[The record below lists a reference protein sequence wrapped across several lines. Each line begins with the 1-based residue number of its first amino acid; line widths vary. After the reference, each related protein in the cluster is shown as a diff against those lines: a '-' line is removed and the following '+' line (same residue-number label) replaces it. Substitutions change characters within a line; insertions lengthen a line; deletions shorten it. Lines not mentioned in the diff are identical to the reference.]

1 VINFDGETVMAPS
14 ETGLE
19 IRRYQTMR
27 KQRSLRASLWAAL
40 GGVVIATA
48 VVVGVWAVN
57 TVPGNALSPS
67 KALAPSKKISV
78 DADGAFRP
86 SDTQWASLR
95 FAPVSQV
102 AFRDEHV
109 TDGKIVINDA
119 TPVFSPFSG
128 RVSKLIGRP
137 GDFVERGAPLFAI
150 EASEFVQGHND
161 LITAV
166 AGVEKA
172 RSRLVLAQTAE
183 KRQRDLQA
191 IRGGAL
197 KDLEQAQSDL
207 VGAQGDLR
215 SAEIALAAV
224 RNRLRILGR
233 SDDDIAQ
240 LEKTDRIGAETIVS
254 APIAGTIIQRK
265 VGLGQYI
272 NAGANDPVFT
282 VGNLSTV
289 WLIANV
295 RESDAPKMKVGAAV
309 EVTVLAFP
317 GRVFNAK
324 LAYVAPALDP
334 NTRRLPVRA
343 EIQNTGRELL
353 PEMFAS
359 FRIVSGDDRL
369 MPAVPVDAIVYEGA
383 KARVWIARPDSKTVV
398 SRDITVGDTINGLVE
413 VRKGLSVGETVVT
426 SGTLFIDRAARRD

>member
-1 VINFDGETVMAPS
+1 MLS
-14 ETGLE
+14 EPNA
-19 IRRYQTMR
+19 
-27 KQRSLRASLWAAL
+27 SLRTRLRRNRLWVAA
-40 GGVVIATA
+40 GGVAIAAA
-48 VVVGVWAVN
+48 VLVGIWAN
-57 TVPGNALSPS
+57 IGPGNAVAPPEKPS
-67 KALAPSKKISV
+67 R

-95 FAPVSQV
+95 LATVRQV
-102 AFRDEHV
+102 AFRDERA
-109 TDGKIVINDA
+109 TDGKIGINEDTT
-119 TPVFSPFSG
+119 TPVFSPYSG
-128 RVSKLIGRP
+128 RVSKLIARP
-137 GDFVERGAPLFAI
+137 GDFVERGQPLFAI

-161 LITAV
+161 LVTAV

-172 RSRLVLAQTAE
+172 RSRLVLAQAVE
-183 KRQRDLQA
+183 KRQRELLA
-191 IRGGAL
+191 IRGGAM

-207 VGAQGDLR
+207 VAAQGDLR
-215 SAEIALAAV
+215 AAQITLAAV
-224 RNRLRILGR
+224 RNRLSILGR
-233 SDDDIAQ
+233 SDEEIAR
-240 LEKTDRIGAETIVS
+240 LEKLDRIGAETVVA
-254 APIAGTIIQRK
+254 APIGGTIIQRK

-295 RESDAPKMKVGAAV
+295 RESDAPRMKIGAPV

-317 GRVFNAK
+317 GQVFNAK

-343 EIQNTGRELL
+343 EIQNANRELL

-359 FRIVSGDDRL
+359 FRIVSGEGRL

-383 KARVWIARPDSKTVV
+383 SARVWIARPDSKTVV
-398 SRDITVGDTINGLVE
+398 SRPIVVGDTTNGLVE
-413 VRKGLSVGETVVT
+413 VRKGLTVGESVVT

>member
-1 VINFDGETVMAPS
+1 MGE
-14 ETGLE
+14 
-19 IRRYQTMR
+19 
-27 KQRSLRASLWAAL
+27 
-40 GGVVIATA
+40 
-48 VVVGVWAVN
+48 
-57 TVPGNALSPS
+57 
-67 KALAPSKKISV
+67 
-78 DADGAFRP
+78 ADGAFRP
-86 SDTQWASLR
+86 RDTQWSSLR
-95 FAPVSQV
+95 LAPVRQV
-102 AFRDEHV
+102 AFRDERA
-109 TDGKIVINDA
+109 TDGKIAINEDTT
-119 TPVFSPFSG
+119 TPVFSPYSG
-128 RVSKLIGRP
+128 RVSKLIARP
-137 GDFVERGAPLFAI
+137 GDLVERGAPLFAI
-150 EASEFVQGHND
+150 EASEFVQGQND

-172 RSRLVLAQTAE
+172 RSRLLLAQTAE
-183 KRQRDLQA
+183 KRQRELQA

-215 SAEIALAAV
+215 SADIALAAV

-233 SDDDIAQ
+233 SEDEIAQ
-240 LEKTDRIGAETIVS
+240 HEKQDRIGAEVIVS
-254 APIAGTIIQRK
+254 APIGGTIIQRR
-265 VGLGQYI
+265 VGL
-272 NAGANDPVFT
+272 
-282 VGNLSTV
+282 
-289 WLIANV
+289 ANV

-317 GRVFNAK
+317 GRVFNTR

-413 VRKGLSVGETVVT
+413 VRKGLAIGETVVT

>member
-1 VINFDGETVMAPS
+1 VVV
-14 ETGLE
+14 
-19 IRRYQTMR
+19 
-27 KQRSLRASLWAAL
+27 AA
-40 GGVVIATA
+40 A
-48 VVVGVWAVN
+48 VVGFWGLYTA
-57 TVPGNALSPS
+57 PGNAVARPEKSTGE
-67 KALAPSKKISV
+67 
-78 DADGAFRP
+78 ADGAFRP

-95 FAPVSQV
+95 LAPVRQV
-102 AFRDEHV
+102 AFRDERA
-109 TDGKIVINDA
+109 TDGKIAINEDTT

-128 RVSKLIGRP
+128 RVSRLIARP

-161 LITAV
+161 LVTAV
-166 AGVEKA
+166 AGVQKA
-172 RSRLVLAQTAE
+172 RSRLLLAQTAE

-233 SDDDIAQ
+233 SDEEVDK
-240 LEKTDRIGAETIVS
+240 LEKIDRIGAEAIVS
-254 APIAGTIIQRK
+254 APIGGTIIQRR

-272 NAGANDPVFT
+272 NVGANDPVFT

-309 EVTVLAFP
+309 EVMVLAFP

-413 VRKGLSVGETVVT
+413 VRKGLAVGETVVT

>member
-1 VINFDGETVMAPS
+1 MAPS

-19 IRRYQTMR
+19 IRRCQTMR
-27 KQRSLRASLWAAL
+27 KQRSLRTSLWAVL
-40 GGVVIATA
+40 GGGVVATA

-57 TVPGNALSPS
+57 TVPGNALASS
-67 KALAPSKKISV
+67 KTLAPSKKISP

-86 SDTQWASLR
+86 SDMQWASLR
-95 FAPVSQV
+95 FAPVRQV
-102 AFRDEHV
+102 AFRDERA
-109 TDGKIVINDA
+109 TDGKIAINEDTT

-128 RVSKLIGRP
+128 RVSKLIARP
-137 GDFVERGAPLFAI
+137 SDFVERGAPLFAI

-172 RSRLVLAQTAE
+172 RSRLLLAQTAE
-183 KRQRDLQA
+183 KRQRELQA

-233 SDDDIAQ
+233 SDDDIAK
-240 LEKTDRIGAETIVS
+240 LEKTDRIGAEVIVS
-254 APIAGTIIQRK
+254 APIGGTIIQRK

-295 RESDAPKMKVGAAV
+295 RESDAPKMKVGASV

-334 NTRRLPVRA
+334 STRRLPVRA

-359 FRIVSGDDRL
+359 FRIVSGEDRL

-383 KARVWIARPDSKTVV
+383 NARVWIARPDSKTVV

>member
-1 VINFDGETVMAPS
+1 MQSQPNSSLSTR
-14 ETGLE
+14 L
-19 IRRYQTMR
+19 RRNR
-27 KQRSLRASLWAAL
+27 LWVAAGGAVVAAAAVVGLWAFE
-40 GGVVIATA
+40 
-48 VVVGVWAVN
+48 
-57 TVPGNALSPS
+57 TVPGNAVARPEKS
-67 KALAPSKKISV
+67 AGET
-78 DADGAFRP
+78 DGAFRP
-86 SDTQWASLR
+86 SETQWSSLR
-95 FAPVSQV
+95 LEPVRQV
-102 AFRDEHV
+102 AFRDERA
-109 TDGKIVINDA
+109 TDGKIAINEDTT
-119 TPVFSPFSG
+119 TPIFSPFSG
-128 RVSKLIGRP
+128 RVSKLIARP

-172 RSRLVLAQTAE
+172 RSRLLLAQTAE
-183 KRQRDLQA
+183 KRQRELQA

-233 SDDDIAQ
+233 SDDDIAK

-272 NAGANDPVFT
+272 NAGASDPVFT

-295 RESDAPKMKVGAAV
+295 RESDAPRMRVGAPV

-343 EIQNTGRELL
+343 EIQNTNRELL

-383 KARVWIARPDSKTVV
+383 NARVWIARPDSKTVV
-398 SRDITVGDTINGLVE
+398 SRGITVGDTINGLVE